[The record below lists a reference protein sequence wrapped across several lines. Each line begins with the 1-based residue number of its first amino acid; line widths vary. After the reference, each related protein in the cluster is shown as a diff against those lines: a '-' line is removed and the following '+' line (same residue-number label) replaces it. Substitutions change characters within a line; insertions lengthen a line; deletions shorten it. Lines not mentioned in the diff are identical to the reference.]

1 MDDAFG
7 AAVEPRG
14 ATLVKRRNLRDS
26 HNESSMLHP
35 LRRLFGVSGKH
46 ASPPLVTGIDWWSPQ
61 QSMIKNQT
69 GRSRVVSAYP
79 RTTSEPARN
88 G

>member
-1 MDDAFG
+1 
-7 AAVEPRG
+7 
-14 ATLVKRRNLRDS
+14 
-26 HNESSMLHP
+26 
-35 LRRLFGVSGKH
+35 LFGVSGKH
-46 ASPPLVTGIDWWSPQ
+46 GSPPLVTGIDRWSPQ
-61 QSMIKNQT
+61 LSIIKNQT